1 MRSRGRG
8 QNQVTTRSI
17 RREGRRLGRFV
28 VFSEMLADLRPI
40 SLLDPA
46 ALAKKPDQAPALRE
60 QGQNNP

>member
-1 MRSRGRG
+1 MRSRGGG
-8 QNQVTTRSI
+8 QKQVSRRI
-17 RREGRRLGRFV
+17 RRNRRRLGRFV

-60 QGQNNP
+60 QGQSKP